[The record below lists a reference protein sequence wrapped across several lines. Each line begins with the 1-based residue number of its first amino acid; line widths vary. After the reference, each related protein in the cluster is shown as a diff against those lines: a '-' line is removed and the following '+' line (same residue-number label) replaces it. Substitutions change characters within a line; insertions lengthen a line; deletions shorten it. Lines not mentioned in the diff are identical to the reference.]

1 MTEDTDTTAAKTTT
15 GPAAKERVSDA
26 TPEGDIPDP
35 TPEGSDLESEQD
47 DEGDTIVYKR
57 ADLEKLR
64 QENGRYRQR
73 AQRADE
79 LAQRL
84 HAELVRATG
93 KLADPTDLPFDE
105 DHIADAGKMVAA
117 IDDLLTR
124 KPHLASR
131 RPVGEIGQGPSPS
144 AGGVDL
150 AAILRGKAG

>member
-1 MTEDTDTTAAKTTT
+1 MTDEKPDETTEDGDVAEAGNTET
-15 GPAAKERVSDA
+15 GNTEDDN
-26 TPEGDIPDP
+26 PEGG
-35 TPEGSDLESEQD
+35 TTESDE
-47 DEGDTIVYKR
+47 DTIVYKR

-73 AQRADE
+73 AQRGDE
-79 LAQRL
+79 YARRL
-84 HAELVRATG
+84 HTELVRATG
-93 KLADPTDLPFDE
+93 KLADPTDLTFDE
-105 DHIADAGKMVAA
+105 AHLEGDNLSRA

-144 AGGVDL
+144 AGTVDL